1 MEMLLTSSYFLE
13 GFGIISLARIE
24 QLETYHIDFCF
35 SEQ

>member
-24 QLETYHIDFCF
+24 QLEAYHIAFLAL
-35 SEQ
+35 EQ